1 MQTVAII
8 KKILILSI
16 SILLL
21 NGCSY
26 HQSDIATTIPIDG
39 ENIVMIDEEQ
49 NYETDMGTTIPIDGK
64 NIVMIN
70 EEQNYET
77 DIDPFFVIE
86 DPSWTTELII
96 DPDAF
101 TADKYV
107 QKAPV
112 ISYKHKFD
120 TEFHDK
126 PRWRTANE

>member
-8 KKILILSI
+8 KKILILSIFI

-26 HQSDIATTIPIDG
+26 HQSDIATTIPIDD

-49 NYETDMGTTIPIDGK
+49 NYETD
-64 NIVMIN
+64 
-70 EEQNYET
+70 
-77 DIDPFFVIE
+77 IDPLFVIE